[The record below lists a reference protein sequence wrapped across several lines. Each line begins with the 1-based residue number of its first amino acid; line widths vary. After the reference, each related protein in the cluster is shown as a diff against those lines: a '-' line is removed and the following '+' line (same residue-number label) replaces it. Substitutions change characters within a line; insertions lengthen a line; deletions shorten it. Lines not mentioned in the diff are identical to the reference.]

1 MTRER
6 WARVR
11 SIFEGALEQP
21 VEART
26 EWVRQ
31 ACQGDEP
38 LVREVWGLLRSHAT
52 AGDFLEQPAHLD
64 FDLDILEGGTELG
77 AFRIIREIGRGGM
90 GVVYLAH
97 DQELGRNV
105 ALKALPSALSASP
118 ELRQR
123 LRREAR
129 AAANIK
135 HPSIATVHALS
146 EIDGQLFIVSE
157 FVQGTTLRELIGG
170 GPLEASRAYA
180 VAVKIASALSAAHA
194 AGVIHR
200 DLKPE
205 NVIVTPD
212 GEVKVVDFGIAYIEM
227 PPAPDL
233 ERLIGSSRFTRD
245 GVVLGTPGYM
255 SPEQQL
261 GQRVDAR
268 TDVYSFGILF
278 GEMLLGRR
286 PETAADRGLIP
297 ARFAELITRCVSLDP
312 DARFRSGSELLKA
325 LADDSP
331 KNTDR
336 GPATS
341 PRWWWEFH
349 QAVAALVY
357 GAMVWPAWIGREIIG
372 GSIGRALFFAVL
384 IAVSIAATLRLHLWF
399 MSRFSPG
406 DLAWSRQRVGA
417 WVFLADWLFVLSLA
431 ITGLL
436 VGEER
441 SPIAAVLIAVAAGA
455 AVAFLVI
462 ERGTARAA
470 FAGPEPRN

>member
-6 WARVR
+6 WARIR

-21 VEART
+21 DEART

-52 AGDFLEQPAHLD
+52 AGDFLEQPARLD
-64 FDLDILEGGTELG
+64 FDLDVLEGGTELG
-77 AFRIIREIGRGGM
+77 AFRIIRELGRGGM

-97 DQELGRNV
+97 DQELGRQV
-105 ALKALPSALSASP
+105 ALKALPAALSASP

-129 AAANIK
+129 AAATIK

-146 EIDGQLFIVSE
+146 EIDGHLFIVSE
-157 FVQGTTLRELIGG
+157 YVQGRTLRELIGG
-170 GPLEASRAYA
+170 GPLEPSRAYA
-180 VAVKIASALSAAHA
+180 VAVKIASALAAAHA
-194 AGVIHR
+194 AGVILR

-212 GEVKVVDFGIAYIEM
+212 GEVKVVDFGIAYIEV
-227 PPAPDL
+227 PHDVL
-233 ERLIGSSRFTRD
+233 LTGSSRVTRD

-261 GQRVDAR
+261 GQKVDAR
-268 TDVYSFGILF
+268 TDVYSFGVLF

-286 PETAADRGLIP
+286 PKSPADRGLIP
-297 ARFAELITRCVSLDP
+297 ARFAGLIARCISVDP
-312 DARFRSGSELLKA
+312 DARFGSGSELLKA

-331 KNTDR
+331 QSTN
-336 GPATS
+336 PAAPGS

-349 QAVAALVY
+349 QAATAVVY
-357 GAMVWPAWIGREIIG
+357 CLMIWPAWLGRQIIDSRA
-372 GSIGRALFFAVL
+372 GSALFVAVV
-384 IAVSIAATLRLHLWF
+384 VSAIAATILRLHLWF
-399 MSRFSPG
+399 TARVYAGELPE
-406 DLAWSRQRVGA
+406 AQRTTGT
-417 WVFLADWLFVLSLA
+417 WIRLADWLFVASLA
-431 ITGLL
+431 ATGLL
-436 VGEER
+436 VGEDR
-441 SPIAAVLIAVAAGA
+441 SPVAILLIAVAVA
-455 AVAFLVI
+455 AAIAFLVI
-462 ERGTARAA
+462 ERATTRAA
-470 FAGPEPRN
+470 FRHP